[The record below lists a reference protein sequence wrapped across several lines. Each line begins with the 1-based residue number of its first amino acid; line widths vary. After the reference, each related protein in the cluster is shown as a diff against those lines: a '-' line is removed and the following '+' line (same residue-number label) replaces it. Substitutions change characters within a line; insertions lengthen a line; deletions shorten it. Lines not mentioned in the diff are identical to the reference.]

1 MRTGEINKPL
11 EKKLNIGAGVV
22 SVLVLLLVGL
32 MRRPEYKIQTDI
44 DFSFLPPL
52 HSFFNAIVA
61 VALIFALY
69 FIKQKNVA
77 AHRNA
82 IYTALT
88 FSALFLLSY
97 VVYHFTNTE
106 IRFGDINHDG
116 VVDAAEK
123 AAVGGKRTAY
133 LLLLITHVTLAGLI
147 LPFIFLTFNR
157 AFTNQFDRHKKM
169 ARWVFPLWLYVAVTG
184 PICYFMLMPYY
195 P

>member
-1 MRTGEINKPL
+1 MKEGVINKPL
-11 EKKLNIGAGVV
+11 EKKMNIGAAVI
-22 SVLVLLLVGL
+22 SMLVLVLVGL

-52 HSFFNAIVA
+52 HSFFNALVA
-61 VALIFALY
+61 VALIAALY
-69 FIKQKNVA
+69 FIKQKNVT

-97 VVYHFTNTE
+97 VVYHFTSTE

-123 AAVGGKRTAY
+123 AEVGGKRTVY
-133 LLLLITHVTLAGLI
+133 LLLLISHVTLAGLI

-169 ARWVFPLWLYVAVTG
+169 ARWVFPLWLYVAITG